1 MADQEGLPACE
12 SEFDGNSKVAKE
24 SETDV
29 RQKFYLLILASAL
42 SLSGC
47 GGGGGDD
54 GFDANTDGIFIPP
67 PQAGP
72 QLPAPSNPSPTPGPT
87 GQLLAYY
94 DTYDTTV
101 DTELSV
107 PSLDGVLVNDSYPIG
122 SSFIEFP
129 VYSLQGGYIEG
140 FFNGGFNYRPPA
152 GFVGEDSFLY
162 TLSDNSGRSST
173 ARVYLNVYR

>member
-1 MADQEGLPACE
+1 MAKQKA
-12 SEFDGNSKVAKE
+12 SYE

-29 RQKFYLLILASAL
+29 RQKSYLLVLALAL
-42 SLSGC
+42 ILSGC
-47 GGGGGDD
+47 GGGGSDD
-54 GFDANTDGIFIPP
+54 FYDASNDGVYIPP
-67 PQAGP
+67 PQPGP
-72 QLPAPSNPSPTPGPT
+72 QLPPPANPNPNPPGPT

-101 DTELSV
+101 DTELVV

-140 FFNGGFNYRPPA
+140 FFNGGFNYRPPV
-152 GFVGEDSFLY
+152 GFVGEDSFQY
-162 TLSDNSGRSST
+162 TISDDSGRTST
-173 ARVYLNVYR
+173 ARVYINVYR